1 MMPFSDY
8 HMHTPLCGHAKGD
21 PQEYAKQ
28 AKADMGF
35 KQFAFVF
42 GALGRRVAGGKILG
56 YGATYG
62 SGVRRA
68 RKVAWAAARSRRQ
81 AGTARQAERGG
92 VALLLGRPPPRVRAS
107 GAVSVRASERAE

>member
-1 MMPFSDY
+1 MPTHAGRHRSRANGASDRCLQ
-8 HMHTPLCGHAKGD
+8 TVLA
-21 PQEYAKQ
+21 
-28 AKADMGF
+28 
-35 KQFAFVF
+35 
-42 GALGRRVAGGKILG
+42 
-56 YGATYG
+56 GATHG

-81 AGTARQAERGG
+81 AGTVRQAERGG